1 MLVEIKE
8 RKTTHSKGKLLIN
21 WQIVC
26 CTESHSLIN
35 LISLVQ
41 TLCSTNAGSMKIE
54 EQVFE
59 DTGLWDIC
67 IYLYLQCELKHI
79 NQHILTSKNTIAHL
93 YIYIYTLF
101 HSQTASIYTLCKHP
115 HPQTY
120 TRTSGL
126 MDEEIDGKLLCP
138 LWWMTSFGQCADHV
152 CLKVES
158 PFSFSLCLPLI
169 FPACYASF
177 PFESNSWRGPHVE
190 TPVSTHQPLLHAIHL
205 YLRSAGHDK

>member
-1 MLVEIKE
+1 MRDLRRLTRLQE
-8 RKTTHSKGKLLIN
+8 
-21 WQIVC
+21 
-26 CTESHSLIN
+26 
-35 LISLVQ
+35 
-41 TLCSTNAGSMKIE
+41 
-54 EQVFE
+54 VFE
-59 DTGLWDIC
+59 DTGFRDIC
-67 IYLYLQCELKHI
+67 IYLYLQCGLKHI
-79 NQHILTSKNTIAHL
+79 NQHILTSKNTIAHFI
-93 YIYIYTLF
+93 YIYIYAFSLPKLPLG
-101 HSQTASIYTLCKHP
+101 TLCKHP

-120 TRTSGL
+120 TCTSGL

-177 PFESNSWRGPHVE
+177 LIESNSWRGPHVE